1 MEEEKGGTTI
11 VLICKIYVDKMSTV
25 SEQKEE
31 KGYLLLLLFI
41 DINRRDIEDSNTCL
55 E

>member
-11 VLICKIYVDKMSTV
+11 VLICKICVDKMSTV

-31 KGYLLLLLFI
+31 KGYLLLFI